1 MTNSTDTLWML
12 SAKQLIKLL
21 EKKEVSPKEIL
32 ESNINRINEVN
43 PSINAVVTLC
53 VERAKDNILNKDNSN
68 TLLKSIPFLVKD
80 VTDKR
85 SKKTYGSSIMK
96 TIHQINQ
103 IY

>member
-80 VTDKR
+80 VTDVKGV
-85 SKKTYGSSIMK
+85 KNG
-96 TIHQINQ
+96 ND
-103 IY
+103 